1 MQDRSIKLL
10 KRKNELHKDYQRA
23 KGDVQFEMNLAGM
36 KFEADLKGIQI
47 EREEFSDKMQALG
60 FAKGVF
66 GFETPQQQRDAE
78 LEHIKKKSDLE
89 AEFSDINSK
98 DPKIQFNAVMKALDP
113 HYKEF
118 GSIILRP
125 QAQAAQDII
134 NLAKREKI
142 SVGEAMRK
150 NFTEPLQKKDGY
162 KMLMNKNYG
171 ISNEPKDPKIVNI

>member
-1 MQDRSIKLL
+1 
-10 KRKNELHKDYQRA
+10 
-23 KGDVQFEMNLAGM
+23 
-36 KFEADLKGIQI
+36 
-47 EREEFSDKMQALG
+47 
-60 FAKGVF
+60 
-66 GFETPQQQRDAE
+66 
-78 LEHIKKKSDLE
+78 
-89 AEFSDINSK
+89 
-98 DPKIQFNAVMKALDP
+98 MKALDP

>member
-1 MQDRSIKLL
+1 
-10 KRKNELHKDYQRA
+10 
-23 KGDVQFEMNLAGM
+23 M

-47 EREEFSDKMQALG
+47 EREEFSDKMKALG
-60 FAKGVF
+60 FAKGIF

-78 LEHIKKKSDLE
+78 LEQIKKKSELE
-89 AEFSDINSK
+89 AELSDINSK
-98 DPKIQFNAVMKALDP
+98 DPKIQFNALMKALDP

-150 NFTEPLQKKDGY
+150 NFTEELFKKPEYSAMMG
-162 KMLMNKNYG
+162 KKTG
-171 ISNEPKDPKIVNI
+171 ISVGQKVMNI